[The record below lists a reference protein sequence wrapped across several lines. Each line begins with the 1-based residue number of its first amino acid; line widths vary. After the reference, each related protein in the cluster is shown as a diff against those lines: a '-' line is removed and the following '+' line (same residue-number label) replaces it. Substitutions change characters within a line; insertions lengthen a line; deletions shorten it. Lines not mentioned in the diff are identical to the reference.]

1 MSSKTDK
8 LLVAAIDFGTTFSGY
23 AFSFKGDYT
32 NEPLKISTNQ
42 NWTAGS
48 RSLISLK
55 APTVVLLKPNKDFL
69 AFGYDAEDRYS
80 ELALD
85 EEHHEYYYFRRFK
98 MILHEEKP
106 TRKTVVK
113 DDKNK
118 PMPAIQ
124 IFSMVIKYLKDH
136 LLEALKTRG
145 TTMENNDIHWVLTVP
160 AIWTEPSK
168 QFMRESAGLA
178 GISNEQLSICLE
190 PEAASIYC
198 QHLPTEKMDSSFT
211 SSAHGTKYMV
221 IDLGGGT
228 ADITVHQKSP
238 DGTLKELT
246 KPSGGSWGGTRVDEA
261 FNQLLIKIVGGG
273 VYKEFVDKNKA
284 DYLDLQREMETKK
297 RAVTNKEINN
307 QKITVKIPVSLTQ
320 SFKDC
325 TGEEIKDVIAQTRYA
340 GKMNWITDKIRMEAS
355 VYRELFRGPE
365 EQLIAHIKKLLQ
377 NPKLQDVKT
386 LLMVG
391 GFSESSIM
399 QEAIKEAFASKN
411 RKVIIPDDAGLVVL
425 KGAVL
430 YGHQPRS
437 ITDRISRY
445 TYGINISPPW
455 KHGEHSPERKVCIE
469 GVDRVKDIFKKYI
482 EAEQDLKVGE
492 AVSGRH
498 VTIKKRQ
505 KEMLLKI
512 FASEEKNPKYVT
524 DESCEYLGKLV
535 VQLPEVDDKLKVDV
549 KMIFG
554 ETELMV
560 EARESTTASTYK
572 AYFDFL

>member
-1 MSSKTDK
+1 MSSKADK

-23 AFSFKGDYT
+23 AFSFKAEYASD
-32 NEPLKISTNQ
+32 PMKISTNQ

-55 APTVVLLKPNKDFL
+55 APTVVLLKPNKEFL
-69 AFGYDAEDRYS
+69 AFGYEAEDRYS

-85 EEHHEYYYFRRFK
+85 DEHHDYYYFRRFK

-106 TRKTVVK
+106 TRKTIVK

-118 PMPAIQ
+118 PMPAIE
-124 IFSMVIKYLKDH
+124 IFSMVIKFLKDH

-168 QFMRESAGLA
+168 QFMRESAGMA

-190 PEAASIYC
+190 PEAASMYC
-198 QHLPTEKMDSSFT
+198 QHLPVEKMGDSF
-211 SSAHGTKYMV
+211 SSAGKGSKYMV

-228 ADITVHQKSP
+228 ADITVHQKQA
-238 DGTLKELT
+238 DGTLKELA
-246 KPSGGSWGGTRVDEA
+246 KPSGGAWGGTRVDEA
-261 FNQLLIKIVGGG
+261 FNQLIIKIVGGS
-273 VYKEFVDKNKA
+273 VFKEFNDKHKA
-284 DYLDLQREMETKK
+284 DCLDLHREMETKK
-297 RAVTNKEINN
+297 RAVTNVDLQK

-320 SFKDC
+320 CFKDS
-325 TGEEIKDVIAQTRYA
+325 TGEEIKDVIPQTRYA
-340 GKMNWITDKIRMEAS
+340 GKMNWITDKLRMEAN
-355 VYRELFRGPE
+355 VYRELFTEPE
-365 EQLIAHIKKLLQ
+365 TQLINHLSKMLED
-377 NPKLQDVKT
+377 PKLKDVKT

-391 GFSESSIM
+391 GFSESNIM
-399 QEAIKEAFASKN
+399 QEAVKEKFSKT

-430 YGHQPRS
+430 YGHQPRT
-437 ITDRISRY
+437 ITDRVSRY

-455 KHGEHSPERKVCIE
+455 KRGEHSPERKVSID
-469 GVDRVKDIFKKYI
+469 GVDRVKDVFKKYI
-482 EAEQDLKVGE
+482 EADQELKVGQH
-492 AVSGRH
+492 VSGRH

-512 FASEEKNPKYVT
+512 FASEDKNPKYVT
-524 DESCEYLGKLV
+524 DDSCEYLGKVV
-535 VQLPEVDDKLKVDV
+535 VQLPEVEDKLKVDV
-549 KMIFG
+549 NMIFG

-560 EARESTTASTYK
+560 EARESTTGSTYK